1 MLRKDESV
9 TEELDLE
16 ELIFDFH
23 ESGIHV
29 LLQTSNVGMMLTIT
43 DGLSRIRAEHLI
55 ERPLTPTANIPVAT
69 QPGGGR
75 CRRLIGSLGKGASQA
90 RLFTVITA
98 RARGS
103 SPRLRCIPRMAHDW

>member
-1 MLRKDESV
+1 MAGMLRKDESV

-55 ERPLTPTANIPVAT
+55 ERPIQNSPAGVAA
-69 QPGGGR
+69 
-75 CRRLIGSLGKGASQA
+75 LWLHSQA
-90 RLFTVITA
+90 LVLFPNCEYSRRHSA
-98 RARGS
+98 GRR
-103 SPRLRCIPRMAHDW
+103 

>member
-9 TEELDLE
+9 TQELDLE

-43 DGLSRIRAEHLI
+43 DSLSRIRAEPYRTTHSKFTSG
-55 ERPLTPTANIPVAT
+55 RRRTMVA
-69 QPGGGR
+69 
-75 CRRLIGSLGKGASQA
+75 
-90 RLFTVITA
+90 
-98 RARGS
+98 
-103 SPRLRCIPRMAHDW
+103 